1 MLFCAGVFIPKAKLN
16 HNLNNK
22 GCADSVVLRAHCEC
36 TTLAVVDLPASR
48 LLVKVGRR
56 VFVAI
61 TVSATAIGQAR

>member
-1 MLFCAGVFIPKAKLN
+1 MPFFLYFFQP
-16 HNLNNK
+16 HPQPR
-22 GCADSVVLRAHCEC
+22 GCADSVVLRAHCKC

>member
-1 MLFCAGVFIPKAKLN
+1 MPFFLYFFQP
-16 HNLNNK
+16 HPQPR
-22 GCADSVVLRAHCEC
+22 GCADSVVLRAHCKC

-48 LLVKVGRR
+48 LLVKIGSR